1 MVKSNWPAGVYI
13 YIYVYIYPIGLLY
26 VYVCNS
32 IYILV
37 LLGMYIYIYTVNRS
51 RSVYL
56 MIISRVL
63 LRIFATC
70 HQTQR
75 VFRLTSQSAEV
86 PKDVEKG
93 SGS

>member
-1 MVKSNWPAGVYI
+1 MYMCIYIYISTTMYVYI
-13 YIYVYIYPIGLLY
+13 YIH
-26 VYVCNS
+26 
-32 IYILV
+32 
-37 LLGMYIYIYTVNRS
+37 TVNCS

-63 LRIFATC
+63 L
-70 HQTQR
+70 R